1 MKTLEPWVGNGLY
14 SFCIFQLYIIFK
26 LKKYRQLCIKLVWLI
41 PVLNWFRINFDTL
54 TSVPIFSTLFFIH
67 FVWYRQGEF
76 VKQSKPLRVLI
87 ISFILMILIDDSVV
101 LLKGEN
107 RCWSLKGFRGVQA
120 TRIVASSPEKGA
132 CPSSPPL
139 SDRHPP
145 WLVENGSQNRD
156 CLNIFSCTKL
166 DALLN
171 IILKEWNYIY
181 VHHTH
186 FKFKLVLFFG

>member
-1 MKTLEPWVGNGLY
+1 MKLSWQTVVSCGATLSLILRGLCTQFTLGRCPVPSGRISLDRKHRQAMKTLEPWVGNGLY

-76 VKQSKPLRVLI
+76 FKQSKPLRVLI
-87 ISFILMILIDDSVV
+87 ISFILMILIHDSVV

-107 RCWSLKGFRGVQA
+107 RCW
-120 TRIVASSPEKGA
+120 
-132 CPSSPPL
+132 
-139 SDRHPP
+139 
-145 WLVENGSQNRD
+145 
-156 CLNIFSCTKL
+156 
-166 DALLN
+166 LL
-171 IILKEWNYIY
+171 
-181 VHHTH
+181 
-186 FKFKLVLFFG
+186 